1 MPISE
6 SDYSYDEAT
15 NDHYDL
21 DHQHAAPTSTTQNT
35 NRMMSKAELRKVIIY
50 KSFFENCRSMI
61 MTSDSIY
68 GEQNGTTLKRNLIV
82 LMLWDAE
89 SASDREGEKAQQ
101 KIRCITS

>member
-1 MPISE
+1 
-6 SDYSYDEAT
+6 
-15 NDHYDL
+15 
-21 DHQHAAPTSTTQNT
+21 
-35 NRMMSKAELRKVIIY
+35 
-50 KSFFENCRSMI
+50 MI

-82 LMLWDAE
+82 LILWDAE